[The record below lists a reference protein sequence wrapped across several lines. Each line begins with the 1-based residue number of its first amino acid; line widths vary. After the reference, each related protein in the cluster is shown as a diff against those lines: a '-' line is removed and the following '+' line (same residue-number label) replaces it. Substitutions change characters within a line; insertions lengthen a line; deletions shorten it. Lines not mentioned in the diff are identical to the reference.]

1 MKEQEEWVSGVLVL
15 LCACEEKAAGS
26 VLAGPRRRRGGD
38 HAVALGGVALQGRLQ
53 RAAKGGGGGAARC
66 VGASTMQNVAG

>member
-26 VLAGPRRRRGGD
+26 VLAGPRRRLGGGSTGGS
-38 HAVALGGVALQGRLQ
+38 GGVA
-53 RAAKGGGGGAARC
+53 KGEGTSARK
-66 VGASTMQNVAG
+66 